1 MPHGIPS
8 ADQLYAVIYYL
19 IYGWKDLPPR
29 MKRRL
34 LLRLAHPIQG
44 YQQLVQLHQLHFAN
58 ANPSLVVTISNNI
71 KTFYREYLIK
81 IMQSISNAH
90 LYTRSFHEFACEIDF
105 IARRESE
112 KIEKLIDDCEKSVV

>member
-8 ADQLYAVIYYL
+8 ADQLHAVIYYL
-19 IYGWKDLPPR
+19 VYGWRDLPLG

-34 LLRLAHPIQG
+34 MLRLTQPIQG
-44 YQQLVQLHQLHFAN
+44 YQQLVHLHQLHFGN
-58 ANPSLVVTISNNI
+58 SNPMGVVLITNNI
-71 KTFYREYLIK
+71 KVFYREYLTK

-105 IARRESE
+105 ITRRETDKVE
-112 KIEKLIDDCEKSVV
+112 KMIDECEKSVM